1 MSNSGFVSRGT
12 IWAPAVNYQL
22 FWGRSFS
29 FKTSL
34 ITAKIGNNIKETLK
48 NAMTCFFLKSGGC
61 MFPWQ
66 QLKLKKLF
74 LLKLVCLY
82 QVKVLS
88 HGFKNYIIAF
98 YTQKY
103 IRSPNFIKV
112 GRLVFSNDR
121 PQDCVIIKY
130 GTFYIHKLS
139 KFLRNKSDYGILSRK
154 Y

>member
-1 MSNSGFVSRGT
+1 MSNSGLVSRGA

-34 ITAKIGNNIKETLK
+34 ITAKIGNIIKETLK
-48 NAMTCFFLKSGGC
+48 NAMIYFFLKSGGC

-66 QLKLKKLF
+66 QLKLKNSFHSSWFAFIKLRF
-74 LLKLVCLY
+74 CL
-82 QVKVLS
+82 
-88 HGFKNYIIAF
+88 AF

-103 IRSPNFIKV
+103 IRSPNFIKI
-112 GRLVFSNDR
+112 GRLVFSNDL

-139 KFLRNKSDYGILSRK
+139 KFLRNKI
-154 Y
+154 